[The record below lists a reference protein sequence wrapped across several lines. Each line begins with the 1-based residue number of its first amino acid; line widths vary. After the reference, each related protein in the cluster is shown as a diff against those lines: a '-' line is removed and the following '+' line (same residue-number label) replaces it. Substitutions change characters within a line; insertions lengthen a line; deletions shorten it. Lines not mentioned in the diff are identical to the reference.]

1 MMQIQDIFY
10 IGYYDD
16 KVKAGQTY
24 DIRKRWGRSQYNQ
37 GGGQQLPS
45 YVYFADP
52 AVQFPIDKLAM
63 YYGRDYY
70 PYLKHQRGNFR
81 KKLEFIDPRHTHITV
96 ETVRDTI
103 ESYIKKDSLMVLRLK
118 KQFIDTIPYNT
129 SFVRDVREDY
139 LHFCEPI

>member
-1 MMQIQDIFY
+1 MKTQDIFY
-10 IGYYDD
+10 IGYYDNM
-16 KVKAGQTY
+16 VKAGQTH

-37 GGGQQLPS
+37 GGGYQLPN
-45 YVYFADP
+45 YVYFAVP

-63 YYGRDYY
+63 YYERDYY
-70 PYLKHQRGNFR
+70 FYLKSERRNFR
-81 KKLEFIDPRHTHITV
+81 KKLEFIDKVHTHITV
-96 ETVRDTI
+96 KTVRDTI

-139 LHFCEPI
+139 LHFCEPV